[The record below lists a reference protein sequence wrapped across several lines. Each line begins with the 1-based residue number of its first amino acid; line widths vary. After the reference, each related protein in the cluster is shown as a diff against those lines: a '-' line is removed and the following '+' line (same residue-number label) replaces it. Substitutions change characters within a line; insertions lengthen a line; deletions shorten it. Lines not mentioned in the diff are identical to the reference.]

1 MYFLVF
7 ASFMAASIFLCLKQL
22 HSFVLFRASIL
33 KTILNQKTLRHTFS
47 NGVNFYMKCK
57 VSIYLKLI
65 KVQLLCQ
72 TGADFIYIYIY
83 IHIHAHK
90 INVLFETEQLSR
102 RRTAGS

>member
-7 ASFMAASIFLCLKQL
+7 VSLLWQPPSCLKQL
-22 HSFVLFRASIL
+22 HSFVLFRASIV
-33 KTILNQKTLRHTFS
+33 KTILNQKTLGHMFS

-72 TGADFIYIYIY
+72 TGADFIYIYVYIY
-83 IHIHAHK
+83 TYMHI
-90 INVLFETEQLSR
+90 R
-102 RRTAGS
+102 